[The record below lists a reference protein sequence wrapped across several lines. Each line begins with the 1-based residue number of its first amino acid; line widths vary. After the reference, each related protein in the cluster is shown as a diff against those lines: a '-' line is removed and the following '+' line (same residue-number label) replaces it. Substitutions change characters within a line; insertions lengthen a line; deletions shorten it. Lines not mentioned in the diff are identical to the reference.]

1 VRQRAAIGRLV
12 LALFVTLAPLAL
24 SACSTTGAPVEQTK
38 AVAPPSAWD
47 LSTPESAVR
56 SYLDWT
62 TFAYRMVNSDAATP
76 TMSPEEEV
84 RVNSYVQL
92 NKEANK
98 LINQKLLALTFGAS
112 SREGTRAV
120 VPAHESWEYS
130 YLAIDT
136 LRSLSET
143 FTVSYDTTYTLTSP
157 RPGVWVVDSVAATP
171 LGDVK

>member
-1 VRQRAAIGRLV
+1 VAIGRLV

-98 LINQKLLALTFGAS
+98 LINQKLLVLKFGAS
-112 SREGTRAV
+112 SREGTRTV

-157 RPGVWVVDSVAATP
+157 KPGVWIVDSVAATP